1 VDIRDALQCIRSEV
15 DGVLADAGL
24 DRVGDL
30 IDAILGAKR
39 VYVTGEGRS
48 GLVARTF
55 AMRLVHLGLNAFV
68 CGDTTTPAIGAEDLC
83 IACSGS
89 GETPITC
96 HRALRSHEA
105 GSPVAALVADPDSTL
120 AREADI
126 QIVLPAPRKT
136 CCGRGSVQF
145 GSSLF
150 EQSLL
155 ILLDAVVIVLR
166 DTQNASDESMSAK
179 HANLE

>member
-1 VDIRDALQCIRSEV
+1 
-15 DGVLADAGL
+15 
-24 DRVGDL
+24 
-30 IDAILGAKR
+30 
-39 VYVTGEGRS
+39 
-48 GLVARTF
+48 
-55 AMRLVHLGLNAFV
+55 MRLVHLGLNAYV
-68 CGDTTTPAIGAEDLC
+68 CGDTTTPAIAGDDLC
-83 IACSGS
+83 IACSAS

-96 HRALRSHEA
+96 HRALLSHEV
-105 GSPVAALVADPDSTL
+105 GSTVAAIVAVPDSTL

-126 QIVLPAPRKT
+126 QIVLPAPTKT

-155 ILLDAVVIVLR
+155 IFLDAVVIVLR